1 MAPPTM
7 KDEQIKEIEKQHK
20 EAQHQT
26 ETTVKTTNVL
36 GEEITV
42 TVQKPYEQMQ
52 FRSHTNWRTRAISA
66 TNLFMRAKH
75 IYVTKVDMDESGY
88 TYMFPKNIL
97 KKFISIGD
105 LQTQIGGFIYDI
117 SPPQNS

>member
-1 MAPPTM
+1 MILKPNKQVITQPNHIWPTLTDDEWVKVENELKNLILADYAKKNNINVAALTQLEIRDIILGQEMAPPTM

-42 TVQKPYEQMQ
+42 TVQKPYE
-52 FRSHTNWRTRAISA
+52 
-66 TNLFMRAKH
+66 
-75 IYVTKVDMDESGY
+75 
-88 TYMFPKNIL
+88 
-97 KKFISIGD
+97 
-105 LQTQIGGFIYDI
+105 
-117 SPPQNS
+117 